1 MKLRHNFGDIYKA
14 ILECFCPLNALI
26 RVLSS
31 ERMVM
36 TPVFHRVKAVWFRV
50 VQLPMGKN

>member
-1 MKLRHNFGDIYKA
+1 MELRHNFGDIYKA
-14 ILECFCPLNALI
+14 ILERFCPLNFLI

-36 TPVFHRVKAVWFRV
+36 TPVFHRPEAVWFRV